1 MLILPMAL
9 VACGGGTTGTSPT
22 THVDLRGRVLDL
34 SGQPLANAPM
44 TVLDQASSQELVA
57 SATDTGGE
65 FQMALPADIEQFKV
79 EFSGA
84 RSGLLTRSLSGAAQI
99 AALLE
104 VAPSG
109 EVFVSRQLEAR
120 LVKVTGCS
128 GVDLVGNTLTISQPN
143 IGPQCTLHLA
153 VRADGVIPTS
163 GLTSFV
169 SGSCS
174 ADEEAMEPGLLFA
187 DSGELQFSLGKLSTK
202 GCRPSSLLI
211 TYTNASAISMEF
223 VFKKSPGCEPLGA
236 SQHKS
241 SNVPAR
247 LSS

>member
-1 MLILPMAL
+1 MFKRLIYSATMVILPLAL
-9 VACGGGTTGTSPT
+9 LACGGGTTGTSPT
-22 THVDLRGRVLDL
+22 TGVELSGRVLDL
-34 SGQPLANAPM
+34 AGQPLGNVPM

-65 FQMALPADIEQFKV
+65 FQMALPPDIEQFKV

-84 RSGLLTRSLSGAAQI
+84 GSGLLTRSLSGAAQI

-109 EVFVSRQLEAR
+109 EVLVSEQLEAR

-153 VRADGVIPTS
+153 VRTDGMTPTG

-169 SGSCS
+169 SGLCS
-174 ADEEAMEPGLLFA
+174 AGEEAREPGLLSA
-187 DSGELQFSLGKLSTK
+187 DSGELQFSLGAVATK

-223 VFKKSPGCEPLGA
+223 VFKK
-236 SQHKS
+236 
-241 SNVPAR
+241 
-247 LSS
+247 